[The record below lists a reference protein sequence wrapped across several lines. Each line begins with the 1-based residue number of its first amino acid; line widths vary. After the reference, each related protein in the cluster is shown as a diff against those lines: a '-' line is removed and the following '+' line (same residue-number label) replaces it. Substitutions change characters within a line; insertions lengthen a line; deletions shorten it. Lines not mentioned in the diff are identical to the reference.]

1 MCQELCYYIQQV
13 LILKFA
19 FGPKKVYRT
28 FRETGPRFFFL
39 NWRLKGM
46 CHYFLAHFAII
57 ANHTT
62 LFGVELI
69 VIDEITDKL

>member
-1 MCQELCYYIQQV
+1 MYTAP
-13 LILKFA
+13 FA
-19 FGPKKVYRT
+19 T
-28 FRETGPRFFFL
+28 TGPPFFL
-39 NWRLKGM
+39 NWRLKGI